1 MGKLHASYHDID
13 SLDDEMRASMFALF
27 RRYYASVSMELFLED
42 LSGKTVAILLRDGDD
57 CLQGFSTLEVLSF
70 ETGDGPAAALYS
82 GDTII
87 SHHHWGE
94 QELSYAWCYFA
105 GQIKAQRPEVPL
117 YWFLIVKG
125 HRTYRYLPAFTR
137 KFYPNRREKTPAALK
152 AIIDQLAEKKFG
164 EAYQPELGILHFPE
178 SRGHLRPEW
187 DELGD
192 DVRKKPHVAFFLR
205 TNPGY
210 ISGDELVC
218 LTELN
223 DTNMRFVSR
232 TAFIKGMNSCPDG
245 QLSDQAS
252 PDSVTL

>member
-1 MGKLHASYHDID
+1 MAKLSASYHDID
-13 SLDDEMRASMFALF
+13 ALDDAMRAAMFALF
-27 RRYYASVSMELFLED
+27 KRYYASVSMELFIRD
-42 LSGKTVAILLRDGDD
+42 LDGKTIAILLRDPDGE
-57 CLQGFSTLEVLSF
+57 LQGFSTLEVINF
-70 ETGDGPAAALYS
+70 ETDNGPATALYS

-94 QELSYAWCYFA
+94 QQLSYAWCYFA
-105 GQIKAQRPEVPL
+105 GQIKAQQPDVPL

-137 KFYPNRREKTPAALK
+137 KFYPNYRETTPAHLQ
-152 AIIDQLAEKKFG
+152 AIIDQLAMRKFSD
-164 EAYQPELGILHFPE
+164 AYQANAGILHFPE

-187 DELGD
+187 DELSED
-192 DVRKKPHVAFFLR
+192 ITRKPHVAFFLK

-210 ISGDELVC
+210 PSGDELVC

-223 DTNMRFVSR
+223 DKNMRFVSR
-232 TAFIKGMNSCPDG
+232 TAFIEGMDSCQDG

-252 PDSVTL
+252 PDIATR